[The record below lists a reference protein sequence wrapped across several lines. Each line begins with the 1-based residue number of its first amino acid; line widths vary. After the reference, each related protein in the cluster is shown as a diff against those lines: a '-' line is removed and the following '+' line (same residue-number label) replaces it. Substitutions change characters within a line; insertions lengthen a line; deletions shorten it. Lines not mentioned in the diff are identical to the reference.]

1 MTKPDHTRHCR
12 VAPSAHQAAYE
23 AARLVAKIICD
34 SVAQRQVC
42 NIALAGGTT
51 PRMLYA
57 TLAEMVCDCD
67 VPWGSVKVFFSDERD
82 VPHDHLDSNFRAAQR
97 TLLDYA
103 PIPPQQ
109 IFPMPADADD
119 LDEAAGTYESLIQ
132 DTVPP
137 EEAGVPRFDLIL
149 LGVGAD
155 GHTASLFPGSPAL
168 NVADRL
174 VVSYYVPSLG
184 RSRMTFTLELINA
197 ARNVMML
204 ITGSDKADVVAK
216 IFGDN
221 AASLP
226 AGRVHPTDGQLY
238 FMLDAAAARNTPMGS

>member
-1 MTKPDHTRHCR
+1 MTRTDPARHCH
-12 VAPSAHQAAYE
+12 VASTAHQAAAD
-23 AARLVAKIICD
+23 AARLISRIICRA
-34 SVAQRQVC
+34 VAERQEC

-51 PRMLYA
+51 PRMLYVA
-57 TLAEMVCDCD
+57 LAEMVCDCD

-109 IFPMPADADD
+109 VFPMPADAED
-119 LDEAAGTYESLIQ
+119 LDEAARTYEALIC

-155 GHTASLFPGSPAL
+155 GHTASLFPDSPGL
-168 NVADRL
+168 NEADRL
-174 VVSYYVPSLG
+174 VVSHRVPSLG
-184 RSRMTFTLELINA
+184 RSRMTFTFELINA

-204 ITGSDKADVVAK
+204 ITGSDKADVVGQ
-216 IFGDN
+216 ILG
-221 AASLP
+221 AAPSSLP
-226 AGRVHPTDGQLY
+226 AARVRPTDGELF
-238 FMLDAAAARNTPMGS
+238 FMLDAAAARNVSI